1 MNYSRNLL
9 VADDMMVDG
18 VDVDEI
24 DALFGQLEQIVP
36 PSTLVESILA
46 SVARL
51 APTVQYPTTP
61 TQKIWES
68 YPMRRKTPAFHAWG
82 YKARC
87 KQIVTSP

>member
-68 YPMRRKTPAFHAWG
+68 YGLVAYHTAIEHA
-82 YKARC
+82 
-87 KQIVTSP
+87 